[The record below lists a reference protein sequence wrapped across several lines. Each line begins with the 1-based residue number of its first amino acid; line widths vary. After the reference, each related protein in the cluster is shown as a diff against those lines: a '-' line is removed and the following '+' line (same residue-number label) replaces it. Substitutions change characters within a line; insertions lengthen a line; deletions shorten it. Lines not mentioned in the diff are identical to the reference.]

1 MQIIDLSSS
10 WNYRTDE
17 KGNGIQEQYYNQEFV
32 SSPFLLPGST
42 CDNHIGTPTQYHEE
56 FNPQT
61 VRAPRERYEYVGPLW
76 LQKKIAIPQSFRTR
90 PSAFSWNVS
99 TWLPGFGSMGYKST
113 DK

>member
-1 MQIIDLSSS
+1 MQIIDLSGS

-17 KGNGIQEQYYNQEFV
+17 KDNGIQEQYYNQKFV

-76 LQKKIAIPQSFRTR
+76 LQKKNRHSPILSGPDH
-90 PSAFSWNVS
+90 
-99 TWLPGFGSMGYKST
+99 LPFPGTCQHGFPALDRWDT
-113 DK
+113 N